1 MKLQAQQ
8 IHTTIPY
15 RIPYHTWHP
24 IFSWKYG
31 PKGMDRV
38 CDTNVAGRM
47 YDAWEHPGLL
57 EKHFSL
63 RKHATKFR
71 RDRRDRVRTRLETG

>member
-1 MKLQAQQ
+1 MACNCRTYK
-8 IHTTIPY
+8 
-15 RIPYHTWHP
+15 HTWHP

-38 CDTNVAGRM
+38 CETKVAGRM

-57 EKHFSL
+57 VKHFSL
-63 RKHATKFR
+63 QNNVTKGYGR
-71 RDRRDRVRTRLETG
+71 